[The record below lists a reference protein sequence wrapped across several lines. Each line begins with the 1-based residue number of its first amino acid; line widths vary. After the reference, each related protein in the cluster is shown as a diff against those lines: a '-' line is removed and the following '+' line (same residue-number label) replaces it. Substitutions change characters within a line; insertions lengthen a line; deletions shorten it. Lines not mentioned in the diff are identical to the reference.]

1 MLTCIYLSLRMH
13 VITELEDINNSTM
26 AAHSKLLRANTAASY
41 KSFIVN
47 ILDKCIMVFG
57 SKNCRGVSHY

>member
-1 MLTCIYLSLRMH
+1 MH